1 MAQETSFRDIQVTSS
16 EIGVRTIALS
26 DLWQS
31 LKEGYDDFNAT
42 PAVGMFLTVLLFL
55 LFALLLTLILV
66 GRNLHH
72 LAFPII
78 AGFTLIGPVVS
89 VGLFEMSRR
98 REHGLDVSWR
108 STFEF
113 VHSASFAPIL
123 ALSLVMMLLYVA
135 WLFSAQFLFFG
146 LFGDDP
152 PVSASDFVTQLVT
165 TRRGAGL
172 IVYGTLLGFIFAF
185 IALAISVVAFPLL
198 LDRPASAA
206 TAVAVSIR
214 AVTSNLMVM
223 AVWGLI
229 VVVLLVAGAIV
240 FLIGLAAVLYRY
252 WAMQLGIF
260 TARSSLA
267 PDIRAQLRSI
277 VNTCLSTSSATPAI
291 AANRNPWPSGSAN
304 GASWYAR

>member
-1 MAQETSFRDIQVTSS
+1 MNSGTIEEGSMQPKTWSPNLSEKNGFAMAQEKSFRDIQVRSS
-16 EIGVRTIALS
+16 EIEVRTIALN

-55 LFALLLTLILV
+55 LFALLLTLSLV
-66 GRNLHH
+66 GKNLHY
-72 LAFPII
+72 LAFPIV

-108 STFEF
+108 STFDF

-123 ALSLVMMLLYVA
+123 ALSLVMMVLYVA
-135 WLFSAQFLFFG
+135 WLFSAEFLFFG

-185 IALAISVVAFPLL
+185 TALAISVVAFPLV

-206 TAVAVSIR
+206 TAVAISIR
-214 AVTSNLMVM
+214 AVTSNPMVM

-229 VVVLLVAGAIV
+229 VVVLLVAGAVV
-240 FLIGLAAVLYRY
+240 FLIGLAAVLPILGHATWHLYRKVV
-252 WAMQLGIF
+252 
-260 TARSSLA
+260 R
-267 PDIRAQLRSI
+267 
-277 VNTCLSTSSATPAI
+277 
-291 AANRNPWPSGSAN
+291 
-304 GASWYAR
+304 

>member
-1 MAQETSFRDIQVTSS
+1 MAQEISFRDLQVRSS
-16 EIGVRTIALS
+16 EIGVRTIALN

-31 LKEGYDDFNAT
+31 LKEGFDDFHAT
-42 PAVGMFLTVLLFL
+42 PAVGVFLTAVLYL
-55 LFALLLTLILV
+55 LFALLLTLFVIGKDL
-66 GRNLHH
+66 LH
-72 LAFPII
+72 LAFPIV

-98 REHGLDVSWR
+98 RERGLEVSWR
-108 STFEF
+108 STFDF

-123 ALSLVMMLLYVA
+123 ALSIVMALLYLA

-172 IVYGTLLGFIFAF
+172 VFYGFLLGFIFAF
-185 IALAISVVAFPLL
+185 TALAISVVAFPLL

-206 TAVAVSIR
+206 TAVATSIR

-223 AVWGLI
+223 LVWGLI
-229 VVVLLVAGAIV
+229 VVVLLIAGASV
-240 FLIGLAAVLYRY
+240 FLIGLAAVLPILGHATWHLYRK
-252 WAMQLGIF
+252 
-260 TARSSLA
+260 
-267 PDIRAQLRSI
+267 
-277 VNTCLSTSSATPAI
+277 VVV
-291 AANRNPWPSGSAN
+291 
-304 GASWYAR
+304 